1 MKNFEVKVQE
11 KGNFCL
17 CSVLQA
23 IFKKY
28 NINLSQTEIA
38 NNLVPAVKG
47 FLVNNDEIRNFL
59 KSNGFKYNLYWHDNV
74 PFNEYDSLLKDMNED
89 EGIIGINSHVYL
101 LKDFNDPYLEMIDP
115 ENCHTVKKDISS
127 LLKEMKKTEGF
138 FGLLKPLQK
147 QQF

>member
-11 KGNFCL
+11 KNNFCL

-38 NNLVPAVKG
+38 SHLVPAVKG
-47 FLVNNDEIRNFL
+47 FLVNNDEISSFL
-59 KSNGFKYNLYWHDNV
+59 KSNGFGYNLYWHDAV
-74 PFNEYDSLLKDMNED
+74 PFNEHDSLLRDMNEY

-115 ENCHTVKKDISS
+115 ENCRTVKKDISS
-127 LLKEMKKTEGF
+127 LLKEMRKNEGF